1 MRRGLGKSPAAV
13 GLGALLAAAP
23 LTPIAAAT
31 PEEHFERSVRPL
43 LDAKCAACHG
53 PATLMGGLDLTSA
66 SGLARGAD
74 SGQVV
79 VPGQPGDS
87 RLILA
92 VEYGSDIRMPPT
104 GKLPAHEIAVLRDW
118 ILQGAIWPGGP
129 DAHEAGSRSTHWSFQ
144 PIRDTRPAAVKARS
158 WVRTPVDAFILARLE
173 SEGVRPAPSAGK
185 LDLLRRVKYDL
196 HGLPPSREETL
207 AFLADDS
214 PDAFER
220 LVDRLLASPR
230 YGEKWGRHWL
240 DVARYAESSGLDDD
254 IKLPHVWRYRDYV
267 IEAFNEDLPFDRF
280 ILEQLA
286 GDLLPGDPPGTV
298 NRRGIVATGFLAVGP
313 KPLVQQDKVQLRYDV
328 VDEQIDAVS
337 KAFLGL
343 TIACARCHDHKFDP
357 VSIRDYYSL
366 ASIFASI
373 RNFEEIDVLV
383 SKVHFEPLVPR
394 AEYETYREN
403 GKRVENREEWIEA
416 AVELA
421 VYREVVEVSGPQL
434 AEYMLAARRVYD
446 GGEDCGAVAAEH
458 GLSSHMLQRWV
469 AYLRP
474 ADVLRLYLEPWYEAP
489 LNRAEPLAQSYQDRF
504 LGRGR
509 AEIAVLKSW
518 LEEAAKAIRADDD
531 PPERDRF
538 SASDD
543 RLFAEVA
550 FREDQMGEGAADI
563 DGPFSVAKGER
574 ESLLSEGERNSI
586 EAMRREI
593 EILKA
598 KAPPEP
604 DMAYAVK
611 EGESV
616 EQRVFLRGSYRSPGD
631 PVQKGFPAILAGDS
645 PPRITAGSGRPELA
659 RWLAQP
665 ANPLTA
671 RVAVNRLWLWHF
683 GQGLVRT
690 PNNFGIRGQPP
701 THPELLDYLARLFI
715 ESGWSVKSVH
725 RMILASSTYRMS
737 ADPNEEAL
745 RTDPENALWSRFGRR
760 RLTAEEMRDSML
772 AVDGAIDL
780 TVGGSVSKTLD
791 SYGSEEPFFHPDRS
805 RRRTVY
811 IPLYRNKLPPDLT
824 LFDFANST
832 TSVGQRSQSTI
843 APQGLYLMNSSFVDA
858 RARALARSLLAEP
871 VPSDHDRLA
880 DAYWAVLARPPS
892 EEEAERLLAFLSRYP
907 LDGSEAR
914 VTAWTGLCRVLL
926 ASNAFH
932 YLN

>member
-1 MRRGLGKSPAAV
+1 MRRGTAAV
-13 GLGALLAAAP
+13 ALGALLAAVP
-23 LTPIAAAT
+23 LKSTAAVSA
-31 PEEHFERSVRPL
+31 EEHFERSVRPL
-43 LDAKCAACHG
+43 LEAKCAACHG
-53 PATLMGGLDLTSA
+53 PATRMGGLDLTSA

-79 VPGQPGDS
+79 VPGQLGDS

-92 VEYGSDIRMPPT
+92 VEYRSDIRMPPT
-104 GKLPAHEIAVLRDW
+104 GKLPGHEIDALRDW
-118 ILQGAIWPGGP
+118 VLQGAIWPSGP
-129 DAHEAGSRSTHWSFQ
+129 DSHEAGSRSTHWSFQ
-144 PIRDTRPAAVKARS
+144 PIRDAHPPAVTRAS

-173 SEGVRPAPSAGK
+173 SEGIRPAPSASK
-185 LDLLRRVKYDL
+185 LDLLRRAKYDL
-196 HGLPPSREETL
+196 HGLPPSRDETL
-207 AFLADDS
+207 AFLADDN

-286 GDLLPGDPPGTV
+286 GDLLPSGPHGTV
-298 NRRGIVATGFLAVGP
+298 NRRGIIATGFLAVGP

-357 VSIRDYYSL
+357 ISTRDYYSL

-373 RNFEEIDVLV
+373 QNFEDISELV

-394 AEYETYREN
+394 SEYETYT
-403 GKRVENREEWIEA
+403 ENRKKVESRDAWIEA
-416 AVELA
+416 AVDLA
-421 VYREVVEVSGPQL
+421 VYRNVVEISGPRL

-446 GGEDCGAVAAEH
+446 GGEDCATVAAEE
-458 GLSSHMLQRWV
+458 GISSHILQRWV
-469 AYLRP
+469 TYLRP

-489 LNRAEPLAQSYQDRF
+489 RDRAETLAQSYEDRF

-509 AEIAVLKSW
+509 AEIAVLESW
-518 LEEAAKAIRADDD
+518 LEEAAKAIRADEL
-531 PPERDRF
+531 PPDRDRF

-550 FREDQMGEGAADI
+550 FRADQMGEGATDI
-563 DGPFSVAKGER
+563 DGPFSVDEAER
-574 ESLLSEGERNSI
+574 EGLLGEGAKNSI
-586 EAMRREI
+586 KAMRREI

-645 PPRITAGSGRPELA
+645 PTRIEAGSGRPELA

-665 ANPLTA
+665 TNPLTA

-701 THPELLDYLARLFI
+701 THPELLDYLARHFI

-725 RMILASSTYRMS
+725 RMILASSTYRMR
-737 ADPNEEAL
+737 ADAAEEAI
-745 RTDPENALWSRFGRR
+745 RADPENTLWSRFGRR

-780 TVGGSVSKTLD
+780 AVGGSVSKSLD
-791 SYGSEEPFFHPDRS
+791 SYGSEEAFFHPDRS

-811 IPLYRNKLPPDLT
+811 IPVYRNKLPPDLT

-832 TSVGQRSQSTI
+832 TSLGQRSQSTI
-843 APQGLYLMNSSFVDA
+843 APQGLYLMNSGFVDT

-871 VPSDHDRLA
+871 GPSDRQRLA
-880 DAYWAVLARPPS
+880 EAYWTVLARPPS

-907 LDGSEAR
+907 LDGSEAS

-926 ASNAFH
+926 ASNGFH
-932 YLN
+932 YVN